1 MDLPEGQTRMQRVLA
16 GMIGG
21 AVGTVLMTTAMK
33 AMHRRLPRRDRYPLP
48 PRRVTMELV
57 EKSGLEPPRRERDRK
72 TLTRATHYAF
82 GTGMGAVYS
91 MIVPRTRWAAIAAAL
106 PFGLA
111 VWGGSYLGWLP
122 ATGLHPP
129 ATEESA
135 PRNALMIAAHFVW
148 AGTIGAL
155 VALSHQPSAVS
166 HE

>member
-1 MDLPEGQTRMQRVLA
+1 
-16 GMIGG
+16 
-21 AVGTVLMTTAMK
+21 
-33 AMHRRLPRRDRYPLP
+33 
-48 PRRVTMELV
+48 MELV

-72 TLTRATHYAF
+72 TLTKVTHYAF
-82 GTGMGAVYS
+82 GIGMGAVFP

-135 PRNALMIAAHFVW
+135 QRNALMIAAHFVW
-148 AGTIGAL
+148 AGTIGAT
-155 VALSHQPSAVS
+155 VEAFSRQTSASHHRSAIS
-166 HE
+166 RQL